1 MNSELG
7 LLWQKILTKNNYRL
21 TTPRLVVVDV
31 IASSDR
37 ILDAMQVYLEARN
50 YCDGLG
56 LVTVYRTIEK
66 LEELGLVQRV
76 HLSNG
81 CHSYIASAEG
91 HQHLLICSKC
101 NRAEYFSGDDLN
113 LLIGDLG
120 EKRGYQIHDHWLQL
134 SGICVECQKK
144 GNDLE

>member
-7 LLWQKILTKNNYRL
+7 LIWQKILIQNNYRV
-21 TTPRLVVVDV
+21 TTPRQAVVNV
-31 IASSDR
+31 IASANR
-37 ILDAMQVYLEARN
+37 IQNAMEVYLEARTF
-50 YCDGLG
+50 CAGLG

-113 LLIGDLG
+113 PLIGDLG
-120 EKRGYQIHDHWLQL
+120 EKRGYLINDHWLQL
-134 SGICVECQKK
+134 SGICVECQKQ
-144 GNDLE
+144 GNE